1 MRIFENANYQFVA
14 NRKKAY
20 IFSGTVLLIGLLS
33 FLFRGVEV
41 GIDFLGGMEF
51 VVETQST
58 LSPNEARSALSDA
71 LETDP
76 EVKTFGVN
84 QLLVRTAAEG
94 DIGEMETQI
103 LEGLAARFP
112 DAQPQVVQTDIVGP
126 RFAEDLK
133 RGAIYSVIGSLL
145 VIFIYILVR
154 FEWRYGLGA
163 VTALFHDVAFTL
175 AMFSLCYGWMPFSLT
190 IDQTIIAAFM
200 TIVGYSINDTVVIFD
215 RIREYNT
222 IFKTEAFESL
232 ANRAINSTLSRT
244 FITSGTVL
252 LSVIVLFIFGGEV
265 LRGFSFAM
273 IVGLLSGTYSTIFI
287 AAPMVVDLKANAA
300 ARKR

>member
-1 MRIFENANYQFVA
+1 RRRIQVKDMRIFENANYQFVA

-94 DIGEMETQI
+94 DIGE
-103 LEGLAARFP
+103 
-112 DAQPQVVQTDIVGP
+112 
-126 RFAEDLK
+126 
-133 RGAIYSVIGSLL
+133 
-145 VIFIYILVR
+145 
-154 FEWRYGLGA
+154 
-163 VTALFHDVAFTL
+163 
-175 AMFSLCYGWMPFSLT
+175 
-190 IDQTIIAAFM
+190 
-200 TIVGYSINDTVVIFD
+200 
-215 RIREYNT
+215 
-222 IFKTEAFESL
+222 
-232 ANRAINSTLSRT
+232 
-244 FITSGTVL
+244 
-252 LSVIVLFIFGGEV
+252 
-265 LRGFSFAM
+265 
-273 IVGLLSGTYSTIFI
+273 
-287 AAPMVVDLKANAA
+287 
-300 ARKR
+300 